1 VPFIGSCKDTTENQI
16 HEILENR
23 PQVLM
28 GSAFRIWRITQVGRE
43 SRDLR
48 EAGVK
53 ALFITSEYLSAT
65 MRARLEQAW
74 GAEVFHHYGMTEPGF
89 AIAVECERHDGFH
102 YNESD
107 LYFEVV
113 DPKTGMPLKDGEE
126 GELVFTSLRREA
138 MPLIRYRTG
147 DIASITRKPCPCGTS
162 LSRIGIL
169 RKKLGLIYR
178 LESGED
184 IYSSIFDEALY
195 EMDELIDY
203 RLWLSREEDGKDH
216 LHCVAEL
223 LGSDDSSKI
232 RLQQRLLTVPVVERA
247 VKMGFMTQPSVE
259 VVPRETLRRGGRGM
273 KRKIVDK
280 RFGEGGE

>member
-1 VPFIGSCKDTTENQI
+1 
-16 HEILENR
+16 
-23 PQVLM
+23 M